1 MTYKDEYEVAR
12 LALDADME
20 AKAKELFGPNAVLS
34 YQLKP
39 PSLKKIGFDKKIA
52 MPSKV
57 ARKTFSSLLKTK
69 RLRGTR
75 MDPFGK
81 SEERQI
87 EVELI
92 REYRELVFTLLAGLR
107 VDTFDRAVEIADLAD
122 QIRGFDD
129 VKLENV
135 RRYRQQVTEALTA
148 LG

>member
-1 MTYKDEYEVAR
+1 
-12 LALDADME
+12 
-20 AKAKELFGPNAVLS
+20 
-34 YQLKP
+34 
-39 PSLKKIGFDKKIA
+39 
-52 MPSKV
+52 
-57 ARKTFSSLLKTK
+57 
-69 RLRGTR
+69 

-129 VKLENV
+129 VKLDNV